1 LKRTLLLIIFILI
14 LVLSAGCGSRSLTV
28 KEAWARPGNAGGT
41 GAVYFIIDNP
51 SDQDDLL
58 LSADSDAAEHVELH
72 HSKMSDDGTMS
83 MQQQESVPVPGRS
96 ALEFNPGGLHVM
108 LINLEKDLYPG
119 DTLTLSLKFQNA
131 GEFELETTVR
141 EP

>member
-1 LKRTLLLIIFILI
+1 MKRALLLIIFILI
-14 LVLSAGCGSRSLTV
+14 LLLSVGCGSSSLTV
-28 KEAWARPGNAGGT
+28 NDAWARSGNAGGT

-51 SDQDDLL
+51 TDQDDLL

-72 HSKMSDDGTMS
+72 QSTMGDDDTMS
-83 MQQQESVPVPGRS
+83 MQQQEYVPVAGRS
-96 ALEFNPGGLHVM
+96 ALEFKPGGLHVM
-108 LINLEKDLYPG
+108 LINLVKDLNPG

-131 GEFELETTVR
+131 GEIELETTVR